1 MPFLNQMTVQ
11 MNQTQASFQC
21 ILQSLV
27 NQNRQQIIEI
37 AKLKQIREEMPRMF
51 CESPVNGFGFCIDH
65 GKEKMIGKLK
75 VRNVY
80 HCYIMK
86 NECKEELLY
95 VSYSCKDNDIH
106 HTVVPLNKLSSK
118 NLLPLFES
126 FCYVC
131 RNKSLANDYIA
142 HCINNFSQKSTLYFP
157 EYAGFSFFENDE
169 KGTFVRF
176 DCNRKK
182 IEMELLKHCSPC
194 FIEKVLPSVQNRPL
208 SIKSVKSILIQIKK
222 YCSLFSPS
230 VVC

>member
-1 MPFLNQMTVQ
+1 MTVQ

-37 AKLKQIREEMPRMF
+37 AKLKQIREEMPRLF

-75 VRNVY
+75 VRNVC
-80 HCYIMK
+80 HCYIVK

-142 HCINNFSQKSTLYFP
+142 TASTIFLRKALYIFQNMP
-157 EYAGFSFFENDE
+157 AFLSSKMMKKEHL
-169 KGTFVRF
+169 FV
-176 DCNRKK
+176 
-182 IEMELLKHCSPC
+182 LTA
-194 FIEKVLPSVQNRPL
+194 IEKRLKWN
-208 SIKSVKSILIQIKK
+208 
-222 YCSLFSPS
+222 C
-230 VVC
+230 

>member
-1 MPFLNQMTVQ
+1 

-37 AKLKQIREEMPRMF
+37 AKLKQIREEMPRLF

-75 VRNVY
+75 VRNVC
-80 HCYIMK
+80 HCYIVK

-142 HCINNFSQKSTLYFP
+142 TASTIFLRKALYIFQNMP
-157 EYAGFSFFENDE
+157 AFLSSKMMKKEHL
-169 KGTFVRF
+169 FV
-176 DCNRKK
+176 
-182 IEMELLKHCSPC
+182 LTA
-194 FIEKVLPSVQNRPL
+194 IEKRLKWN
-208 SIKSVKSILIQIKK
+208 
-222 YCSLFSPS
+222 C
-230 VVC
+230 

>member
-37 AKLKQIREEMPRMF
+37 AKLKQIREEMPRLF

-75 VRNVY
+75 VRNVC
-80 HCYIMK
+80 HCYIVK

-142 HCINNFSQKSTLYFP
+142 TASTIFLRKALYIFQNMP
-157 EYAGFSFFENDE
+157 AFLSSKMMKKEHL
-169 KGTFVRF
+169 FV
-176 DCNRKK
+176 
-182 IEMELLKHCSPC
+182 LTA
-194 FIEKVLPSVQNRPL
+194 IEKRLKWN
-208 SIKSVKSILIQIKK
+208 
-222 YCSLFSPS
+222 C
-230 VVC
+230 